1 MRSSSTRHQLPLGER
16 AWSVATLVEAA
27 DILTRTAEERLAFGP
42 GLTLSEKEV
51 LFRLHLAGGRMR
63 MTDLARTLLFS
74 PGGATRLVD
83 RMTARGWVERYGD
96 ECDRR
101 TTLVAVTT
109 AGRQAFQDSAPVM
122 ESVVNDVLDPY
133 VSDAELVTL
142 TRILTKVVEGNGR
155 WQARLAGKEYET
167 AIRSVS

>member
-1 MRSSSTRHQLPLGER
+1 M
-16 AWSVATLVEAA
+16 ATLVEAA
-27 DILTRTAEERLAFGP
+27 DILTRTAEERLAAGP

-51 LFRLHLAGGRMR
+51 LFRLHLAGGRLR

-83 RMTARGWVERYGD
+83 RMTGRGWVERYGD
-96 ECDRR
+96 EGDRR
-101 TTLVAVTT
+101 ATLVAVTT
-109 AGRQAFQDSAPVM
+109 AGRQAFRDSAPVM

-133 VSDAELVTL
+133 VTDAELATL

-155 WQARLAGKEYET
+155 WQARLAGKDYET